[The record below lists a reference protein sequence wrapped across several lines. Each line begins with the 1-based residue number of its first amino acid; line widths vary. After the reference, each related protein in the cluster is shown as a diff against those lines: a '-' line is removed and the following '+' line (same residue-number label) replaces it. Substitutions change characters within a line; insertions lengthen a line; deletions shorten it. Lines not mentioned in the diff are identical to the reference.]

1 MSTLASKTLSQVSN
15 VQILKPENVDT
26 QLLTFTELKTSSKS
40 GRKAVYVHYN
50 GNRLTVQ
57 LPKTVAP
64 FGVSNAGSTRVTLD
78 LSVKTEDLQD
88 ILKGIDTL
96 VLQKA
101 LECQKDWFGAEDR
114 SLDELTSTFKST
126 LRYSNPNYPP
136 TMPVRLLTQG
146 KEPTVYFDKD
156 KKQIT
161 DNLENFLVKRCQ
173 VKTIVELV
181 GMWVQDN
188 KFGMDWRAVQ
198 VKVWEPLKQPVIERQ
213 VEHYAFVESDDEEEE
228 EDVVPE

>member
-1 MSTLASKTLSQVSN
+1 MSN
-15 VQILKPENVDT
+15 VQILKPENVEPET
-26 QLLTFTELKTSSKS
+26 LTFTELKTSSKS
-40 GRKAVYVHYN
+40 GRKAVYVHCN

-57 LPKTVAP
+57 LPKTGAP

-78 LSVKTEDLQD
+78 LSIKTDELQGV
-88 ILKGIDTL
+88 LKAIDNV

-101 LECQKDWFGAEDR
+101 LEEQKDWFGTEER
-114 SLDELTSTFKST
+114 TMEELRETFKST

-146 KEPTVYFDKD
+146 KDPTVYFDKD

-161 DNLENFLVKRCQ
+161 DSLESFLVKRCQ
-173 VKTIVELV
+173 VKSIVELV
-181 GMWVQDN
+181 GMWIQDN

-198 VKVWEPLKQPVIERQ
+198 LKVWDPPKQPTIERQ
-213 VEHYAFVESDDEEEE
+213 VEHYAFVESDSENEE
-228 EDVVPE
+228 EDPVPE